1 MKVKKIFTRKFM
13 ELSGSVHNHSCYS
26 YDSNQNVEKI
36 ITLAKK
42 QGLDFIT
49 INDHNNFAAA
59 KDEAVKNVENLFV
72 IVGAEINDKN
82 NNNHLLVF
90 DTKKLPD
97 LSDVKDYVSFYTD
110 QKAIRF
116 VAHPFE
122 RRLSKQFRKYQWTDK
137 SIDDFDG
144 IEIWNY
150 VSAWLGH
157 LRPSINGLL
166 LVLFPSTFV
175 KKPLRDTL
183 TYWDELNLQGKR
195 RAAIGSTDAHSV
207 DLQKFGLKLTIL
219 THKMLF
225 KTIRTN
231 VLLPE
236 DENIDN
242 KTILAAMKRGNS
254 YVVNYKVGVPY
265 NFYAGIKADNGGE
278 AIFGEEF
285 KLDGEA
291 KLYFRLPFTAKVKL
305 IRNGEKIA
313 SKRDDLG
320 YFFIR
325 AKGNYRLEIEKN
337 LRGWIYT
344 NNIYVI

>member
-1 MKVKKIFTRKFM
+1 MKIKKIFTRRFM
-13 ELSGSVHNHSCYS
+13 ELTGSVHNHSCYS
-26 YDSNQNVEKI
+26 YDSNQSVEKI
-36 ITLAKK
+36 IRLAKK
-42 QGLDFIT
+42 RGLDFIT
-49 INDHNNFAAA
+49 INDHNNFDAAA
-59 KDEAVKNVENLFV
+59 DDAVKNVEHLFV
-72 IVGAEINDKN
+72 IVGAEINDKD

-90 DTKKLPD
+90 DTTKLPD
-97 LSDVKDYVSFYTD
+97 SSNVKEYVAFYSRAE
-110 QKAIRF
+110 AIKF

-122 RRLSKQFRKYQWTDK
+122 RRISKQFRKYQWTDT

-157 LRPSINGLL
+157 LRPSLNGLL

-175 KKPLRDTL
+175 KKPLKQTL
-183 TYWDELNLQGKR
+183 SYWDQLNCEGKR
-195 RAAIGSTDAHSV
+195 KAAIGSTDAHSV

-231 VLLPE
+231 ILLPE
-236 DENIDN
+236 DVELNN
-242 KTILAAMKRGNS
+242 KTILAAMRRGNS
-254 YVVNYKVGVPY
+254 YVVNYKVGVPI
-265 NFYAGIKADNGGE
+265 NFYAGIKGEDGAE
-278 AIFGEEF
+278 AIFGEEL
-285 KLDGEA
+285 KLAGEA

-313 SKRDDLG
+313 VKRDDLG

-325 AKGNYRLEIEKN
+325 EKGNYRLEIEKN